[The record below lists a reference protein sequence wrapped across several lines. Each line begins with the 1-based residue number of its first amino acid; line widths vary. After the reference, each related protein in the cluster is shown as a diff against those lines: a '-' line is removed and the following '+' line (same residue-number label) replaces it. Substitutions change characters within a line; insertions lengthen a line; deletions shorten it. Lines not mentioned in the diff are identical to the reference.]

1 MKIPDVNGAE
11 PVSSRML
18 GVQGYLVGRMRDEP
32 TRLCPLKFD
41 AIHRHS
47 SRARRPVQLCVDRKR
62 VWAGRMLEDDVR
74 RPGLPDQ
81 IDARRDAIHMQ
92 RYDVIARIYPLVCCI
107 ALDLALPRRDDSE
120 IAARTTGALVIACAQ
135 SISESGFGR
144 AAII

>member
-1 MKIPDVNGAE
+1 MKIPDVDGAE

-62 VWAGRMLEDDVR
+62 VWAGRMLEDDGR

-92 RYDVIARIYPLVCCI
+92 RYDVIARIYPLVCI
-107 ALDLALPRRDDSE
+107 VRGNVALPRRDYPE
-120 IAARTTGALVIACAQ
+120 IAPGTTGTLVVACAQ
-135 SISESGFGR
+135 INQRVGFRR
-144 AAII
+144 AVII